1 MIDKKIFAL
10 PILIGIG
17 IGSITTGVIIV
28 ARDDFY
34 WYRNAYNVNHA
45 NTSIDAVFI
54 EDMIPHH
61 EGAIAMATLAQTS
74 AKSDVV
80 RTLATRIIT
89 AQTEEITTM
98 QAWYFTWFGTSIPQ
112 TKTMDSNE
120 NDIHA
125 LHMDTVSGDENA
137 LKNAKDFDK
146 TFLEQMIPHHEM
158 AIMMAR
164 MLLRATSREEMKA
177 LAQNIITTQ
186 TAEITEMKTALKKIN
201 E

>member
-1 MIDKKIFAL
+1 MHPKTFAL

-17 IGSITTGVIIV
+17 IGVITTGVIV
-28 ARDDFY
+28 LARDDFY
-34 WYRNAYNVNHA
+34 WYRNAYTINHA
-45 NTSIDAVFI
+45 DTSIDAVFI

-61 EGAIAMATLAQTS
+61 EGAIAMATLAETY
-74 AKSDVV
+74 AKSEAV
-80 RTLATRIIT
+80 RTLAARMFN

-98 QAWYFTWFGTSIPQ
+98 QAWYLTWFTMPVP
-112 TKTMDSNE
+112 TKNTTSNE
-120 NDIHA
+120 NDMHGM
-125 LHMDTVSGDENA
+125 HMNTVSGDETA

-164 MLLRATSREEMKA
+164 MLLRTTSREEMKT

-186 TAEITEMKTALKKIN
+186 SAEITEMNTLLAGMKK
-201 E
+201 